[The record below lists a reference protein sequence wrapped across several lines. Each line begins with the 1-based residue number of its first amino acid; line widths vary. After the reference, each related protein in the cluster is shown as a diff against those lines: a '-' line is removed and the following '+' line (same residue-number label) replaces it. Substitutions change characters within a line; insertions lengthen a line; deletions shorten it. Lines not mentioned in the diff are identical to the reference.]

1 MGVLKIHGLIRLDQF
16 WPRGKSAADVSKIK
30 ITVDNNSFQFQN
42 EDTAD
47 FEVISLFN
55 DAYSGQGR
63 KKQKLIKRGMQIEA
77 RLQGTDAPELHY
89 KLWGPT
95 PTKHP
100 TKKGNLLSIDYEQLI
115 LINNSADFRQPMAE
129 TASVKLLELLSKSA
143 KAGQVAC
150 TFLSTV
156 NRPEDACDVYGRF
169 VGDVFIEV
177 KNKRVCINHWLLEK
191 GFAFPALYS
200 GMATNEIKSVL
211 EAAQKGRDSKSGV
224 YALYKDYFGVFDN
237 KLRYRNP
244 AMVGKNNSSTAT
256 DKGHLIHPKIYRRWC
271 VYHIYKMA
279 KVDIGTFSEYLK
291 ACGDMF
297 YYTTE
302 YLKNTGKQPQQ
313 HFLHDVVKGNRLIVP
328 VHDIVFIEKEATIVQ
343 GDRDE

>member
-30 ITVDNNSFQFQN
+30 ITVDNNSFQFQKN
-42 EDTAD
+42 EDAD
-47 FEVISLFN
+47 FELISLFN
-55 DAYSGQGR
+55 EAYTGQGR

-100 TKKGNLLSIDYEQLI
+100 TKKGNLLGIDYEQLI

-129 TASVKLLELLSKSA
+129 TASVKLLELLSKNA
-143 KAGQVAC
+143 KGGQVAC
-150 TFLSTV
+150 TFVSCV

-169 VGDVFIEV
+169 VGDVFIEI

-191 GFAFPALYS
+191 ALAFPALYD
-200 GMATNEIKSVL
+200 GMVVSEVKNVL
-211 EAAQKGRDSKSGV
+211 EAAQKGRNSKSGV

-244 AMVGKNNSSTAT
+244 TAIGRNGAT
-256 DKGHLIHPKIYRRWC
+256 MMDKGHLIHPKLYRRWC

-279 KVDIGTFSEYLK
+279 KVDVGTFGEYLR

-297 YYTTE
+297 YYTAD
-302 YLKNTGKQPQQ
+302 YLKGESANSKS
-313 HFLHDVVKGNRLIVP
+313 HFLHDIVKGNRLTVP
-328 VHDIVFIEKEATIVQ
+328 VNDIIFIEKEASIVQ
-343 GDRDE
+343 GDDGE

>member
-30 ITVDNNSFQFQN
+30 ITVDNNSFEFKKSEN
-42 EDTAD
+42 TD
-47 FEVISLFN
+47 FEVVSIFN
-55 DAYSGQGR
+55 EAYTGQGR

-77 RLQGTDAPELHY
+77 RLQGADAPELHY

-100 TKKGNLLSIDYEQLI
+100 TKKGNLLGIDYEQLI

-129 TASVKLLELLSKSA
+129 TASVKLLELLSKNA
-143 KAGQVAC
+143 KGGQVAC
-150 TFLSTV
+150 TFVSEV
-156 NRPEDACDVYGRF
+156 DRPEDACDVYGRF
-169 VGDVFIEV
+169 VGDVIIEV

-191 GFAFPALYS
+191 ALAFPALYS
-200 GMATNEIKSVL
+200 GMAVSEVKNVL
-211 EAAQKGRDSKSGV
+211 DAAQKGRDSKSGV

-244 AMVGKNNSSTAT
+244 ATISKSSASAAM
-256 DKGHLIHPKIYRRWC
+256 DKGHLVHPKIYRRWC

-279 KVDIGTFSEYLK
+279 KVDIGTFGEYLK

-297 YYTTE
+297 YYTIDF
-302 YLKNTGKQPQQ
+302 LKGVAAKPQQ

-328 VHDIVFIEKEATIVQ
+328 VQDIVFIEKEATIVQ
-343 GDRDE
+343 GDDGE